1 VIFVYVGTELMLVY
15 YIFRF
20 LAERRAAIENAEL
33 EEKKI
38 LKELAS

>member
-1 VIFVYVGTELMLVY
+1 MLVY

-38 LKELAS
+38 LKELANTEVES